1 MRSPAQGRV
10 RCLCSICLR
19 LSDGF
24 LAANETRLMDHSFR
38 SSSAVSLLALMVSAP
53 VALAQQPI
61 PLPGIVIQGATLE
74 KAPVAKPRVTKPVA
88 DDNDDDTPP
97 APKEKVAAQ
106 KPAPTQKAAP
116 VLSSAVPVAVAAPS
130 GDVAPTSAGPRAGIP
145 ASEIGTAVSIVTAQE
160 IEQRQLRTTADVLR
174 AMPGVTV
181 TGFGSPGQVVQVRLR
196 GAEGRHTR
204 VLIDGVEANTTKDAE
219 FDFSNLS
226 PEDVERIEIIRGPMS
241 ALYGSG
247 AIGGV
252 INITT
257 KSARGPLGLS
267 VRVEGGSFGT
277 KDLSGRLAGGNE
289 NGFISLTGQVR
300 DVRGFPVAPGGVVS
314 QSTTLQTYGLHAGVT
329 VAPAAKLDMTLR
341 YTDKRAGF
349 PDFGASDP
357 SPTKPFA
364 TADDA
369 NNKLIERSLLG
380 GVRLSWDSFGSALT
394 QELKTNYSSD
404 VSSNR
409 FQPLLG
415 FAAGTI
421 NNSRD
426 EGARL
431 TYGYSATYRLP
442 TDPAFGRH
450 AVTGLIEKQTE
461 TFKPFSDFDTSF
473 GDYNGDGVT
482 RTRSR
487 VSYAGEWR
495 GTFAERLSLTAGA
508 RRDDNDTFQDF
519 NTWRTSA
526 SFDWREAA
534 LRPHAS
540 LGTGV
545 KLPGLYDQFG
555 SNTSSYQS
563 NPLLRP
569 ETSRGYDVGVETK
582 LLGGRVLADVTYF
595 NADLKDKIGL
605 NGFDLGTFKSFPTN
619 AVGVSTRRGV
629 EVSGQYQITPVW
641 FVGAA
646 YTYTDA
652 RQPNGTAEVRR
663 VPHGG
668 RLDVRYL
675 FDEGKGTVTLA
686 AIGNSRTPDYAFSND
701 GFFNRSTVQIPG
713 YWTLQLGASY
723 KVAPNV
729 EVYGRIE
736 NAFNTKYQEVYGY
749 NTAGIGAYAGVKFKF
764 DDLVGS
770 GKK

>member
-1 MRSPAQGRV
+1 MEKTV
-10 RCLCSICLR
+10 RIY
-19 LSDGF
+19 G
-24 LAANETRLMDHSFR
+24 
-38 SSSAVSLLALMVSAP
+38 AVSLLALTATGS

-61 PLPGIVIQGATLE
+61 QLPGIVIQGATLE
-74 KAPVAKPRVTKPVA
+74 KSPIAKPRPAQPADDGGDDETPAVKPKAAQQAASAQQAAASKQVVPSAPVA
-88 DDNDDDTPP
+88 
-97 APKEKVAAQ
+97 AA
-106 KPAPTQKAAP
+106 A
-116 VLSSAVPVAVAAPS
+116 LS
-130 GDVAPTSAGPRAGIP
+130 GDVAPVPERLQTGIP
-145 ASEIGTAVSIVTAQE
+145 ASEVGTAVTVITARD
-160 IEQRQLRTTADVLR
+160 IEQKQLRTSADVLR

-181 TGFGSPGQVVQVRLR
+181 TGFGSVGQVVQVRIR

-219 FDFSNLS
+219 YDFSNLS
-226 PEDVERIEIIRGPMS
+226 PEDIERIEIIRGPMS

-252 INITT
+252 INIST
-257 KSARGPLGLS
+257 KAARGPLGLS

-277 KDLSGRLAGGNE
+277 KDVAGRLAGGNE
-289 NGFISLTGQVR
+289 SGFISLTGQVR
-300 DVRGFPVAPGGVVS
+300 DTRGFVVAPGGNVHVPTS
-314 QSTTLQTYGLHAGVT
+314 LQTYGLHAGVT
-329 VAPAAKLDMTLR
+329 VAPAAKLDVTLR

-349 PDFGASDP
+349 TGFGDADP
-357 SPTKPFA
+357 SPSKA
-364 TADDA
+364 YQTADDA
-369 NNKLIERSLLG
+369 NNKLIQRSVLG
-380 GVRLSWDSFGSALT
+380 GVRFGWDSFNGALT
-394 QELKTNYSSD
+394 QELKTNYTSD

-409 FQPLLG
+409 FEPLTG
-415 FAAGTI
+415 YNTGVI

-431 TYGYSATYRLP
+431 NYGYSATYRLP
-442 TDPAFGRH
+442 TDAVFGRH
-450 AVTGLIEKQTE
+450 AFTGLIEKQIE
-461 TFKPFSDFDTSF
+461 TFKPFSDYDTFF
-473 GDYNGDGVT
+473 GDYNGDGLT

-519 NTWRTSA
+519 TTWRTSA
-526 SFDWREAA
+526 SYDWKGTG

-555 SNTSSYQS
+555 PNSSTYQS

-569 ETSRGYDVGVETK
+569 ETSRGSDLGIEGK
-582 LLGGRVLADVTYF
+582 LLGGRALVDITYF
-595 NADLKDKIGL
+595 KSELKDKIGL
-605 NGFDLGTFKSFPTN
+605 NGFDTTTFKSFPTN

-629 EVSGQYQITPVW
+629 EVSAQYQISPAW
-641 FVGAA
+641 FVGGA

-652 RQPNGTAEVRR
+652 RQPDGLAEVRR

-668 RLDVRYL
+668 RLEVRNM

-686 AIGNSRTPDYAFSND
+686 AMGNSRTPDYAFAND
-701 GFFNRSTVQIPG
+701 GSFSRSTIQLPG

-723 KVAPNV
+723 KVLPNV
-729 EVYGRIE
+729 EVYGRVE
-736 NAFNTKYQEVYGY
+736 NAFSTKYQEVYGY
-749 NTAGIGAYAGVKFKF
+749 NTAGIGAYAGMKIKF
-764 DDLVGS
+764 DDLVGA